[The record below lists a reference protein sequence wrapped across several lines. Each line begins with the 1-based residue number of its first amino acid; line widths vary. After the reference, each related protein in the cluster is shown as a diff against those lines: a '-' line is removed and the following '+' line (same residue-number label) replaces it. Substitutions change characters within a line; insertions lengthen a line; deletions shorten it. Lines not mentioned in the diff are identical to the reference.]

1 MANQNLDKTRFVEKL
16 NDDLASEFR
25 SIVQYVQHISS
36 IKGAEYQQVVSELR
50 EHLSQE
56 LGHATILAEQIDF
69 LGGTAGCDVPS
80 FETKDDAGAALEQ
93 DLALEERQLKRYR
106 QRIDEASELGL
117 PDVAEALSSL
127 LTQTQDH
134 VHDLRAALGQSS

>member
-1 MANQNLDKTRFVEKL
+1 MEKQKLDKTSFVKKL

-36 IKGAEYQQVVSELR
+36 IKGAKYQQIVGELR

-56 LGHATILAEQIDF
+56 LEHAMALAQQIDF
-69 LGGTAGCDVPS
+69 LGGTPNCDVPG
-80 FETKDDAGAALEQ
+80 FETKKSAGAALEQ
-93 DLALEERQLKRYR
+93 DLALEERQLDRYR
-106 QRIDEASELGL
+106 QRIEEANELGL

-127 LTQTQDH
+127 LTETQDH
-134 VHDLRAALGQSS
+134 VHDLRGALGKAA